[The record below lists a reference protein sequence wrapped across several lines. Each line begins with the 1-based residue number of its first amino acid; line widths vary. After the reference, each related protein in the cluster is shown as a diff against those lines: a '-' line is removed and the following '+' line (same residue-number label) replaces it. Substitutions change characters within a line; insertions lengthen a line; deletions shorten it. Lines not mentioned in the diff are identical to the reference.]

1 VSRLLFGAPGDW
13 TSRHPRVMISAVI
26 ALVLMAEWLADV
38 AAAVGV
44 A

>member
-1 VSRLLFGAPGDW
+1 
-13 TSRHPRVMISAVI
+13 MISAVI